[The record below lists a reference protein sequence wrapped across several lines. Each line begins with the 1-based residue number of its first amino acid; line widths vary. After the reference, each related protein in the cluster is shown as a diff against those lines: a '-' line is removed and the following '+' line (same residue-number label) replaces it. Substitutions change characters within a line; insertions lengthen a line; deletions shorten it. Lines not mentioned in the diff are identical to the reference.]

1 MCPIKESIV
10 QFTYNRKTVN
20 KCPRLEMSVHRVDF
34 EVRKRTKSKED
45 NGTLEIAVRR
55 YIETSGYLEVFYI
68 FFINSTQLFLS
79 YIFVEFFSR
88 ER

>member
-1 MCPIKESIV
+1 MVPIYARVTMCPIKESIV

-55 YIETSGYLEVFYI
+55 YIETSGYLKVFSEI
-68 FFINSTQLFLS
+68 SQKLPST
-79 YIFVEFFSR
+79 
-88 ER
+88 